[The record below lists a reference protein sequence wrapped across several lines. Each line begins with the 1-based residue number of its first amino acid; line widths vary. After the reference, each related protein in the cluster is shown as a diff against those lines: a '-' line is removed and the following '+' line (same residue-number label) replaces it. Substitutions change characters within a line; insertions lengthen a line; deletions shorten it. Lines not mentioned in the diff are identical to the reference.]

1 LRVYRFGSGRV
12 QRLGVLAFG
21 FFDFRAFLFW
31 GGGFL
36 TTGDTEG
43 TERERKE
50 QGKLVEFD

>member
-1 LRVYRFGSGRV
+1 LRVYRFESGRV